1 MMLCLLNQHSLTCN
15 TVKSQLL
22 SSKYFIPKCDLGR
35 TSTTFECSA
44 IHLTPDVQTAI
55 RTIQSRQAT
64 TIREGGVVDEDE
76 GEGEDEGEAPMA
88 EEEEE
93 AVTPKGT
100 TMDIKKCK
108 HFQGLS
114 LPSEGR

>member
-1 MMLCLLNQHSLTCN
+1 M
-15 TVKSQLL
+15 
-22 SSKYFIPKCDLGR
+22 
-35 TSTTFECSA
+35 
-44 IHLTPDVQTAI
+44 
-55 RTIQSRQAT
+55 
-64 TIREGGVVDEDE
+64 DEDE
-76 GEGEDEGEAPMA
+76 GEGEDEGEASMA

-108 HFQGLS
+108 NFQGLS